1 MNSFIVV
8 WQDADY
14 VITTVVEIPEN
25 KNPEDL
31 SNKDWISLAAEEEG
45 YTPDEIA
52 DLFEEDLKLY
62 AVIKG
67 TAENIIM

>member
-14 VITTVVEIPEN
+14 TIATVVEIPAD
-25 KNPEDL
+25 KNSEDL
-31 SNKDWISLAAEEEG
+31 SNKDWINLAAEMEG

-52 DLFEEDLKLY
+52 DLLEEDLQLF
-62 AVIKG
+62 AVVKG
-67 TAENIIM
+67 KVEHIIM

>member
-14 VITTVVEIPEN
+14 TIATVVEIPAD
-25 KNPEDL
+25 KNSEDL
-31 SNKDWISLAAEEEG
+31 SNKDWINLAAEMEG

-52 DLFEEDLKLY
+52 DLLEEDLQLF
-62 AVIKG
+62 AVVKG
-67 TAENIIM
+67 KAEHIIM

>member
-14 VITTVVEIPEN
+14 TIATVVEIPAD
-25 KNPEDL
+25 KNSEDL
-31 SNKDWISLAAEEEG
+31 SNKDWINLAAEMEG

-52 DLFEEDLKLY
+52 DLLEEDLKLF
-62 AVIKG
+62 AVVKG
-67 TAENIIM
+67 KAEHIIM